1 MKTAASRHFR
11 MCRDREIRGGMG
23 TGKKIEKERLGVTQ
37 KTIDFNIT
45 DLNRLDIANI
55 IYENTRDII
64 KLKLEK
70 NDLKIW
76 SIFEFF
82 VVKNEG
88 KIDQEIFPTYFT
100 TGAEQIFIE
109 DYWDTVQSW
118 AEFGLNS
125 LDEWLERGSGAK
137 FLKFT
142 KMDMFIVV
150 CRENGMSSLP
160 SHFCIPLK
168 GIGNQ

>member
-1 MKTAASRHFR
+1 M
-11 MCRDREIRGGMG
+11 E
-23 TGKKIEKERLGVTQ
+23 IEKSRLRVTQ
-37 KTIDFNIT
+37 KTINFDIT
-45 DLNRLDIANI
+45 DLNLPDIADI

-64 KLKLEK
+64 ALKQLEK
-70 NDLKIW
+70 KDLKIW

-88 KIDQEIFPTYFT
+88 KIDQEIFPTYFN

-125 LDEWLERGSGAK
+125 LDEWLERESGAK

-142 KMDMFIVV
+142 KLDTFLAEFKSDIERGKTLESPVWVV
-150 CRENGMSSLP
+150 ILYETFES
-160 SHFCIPLK
+160 
-168 GIGNQ
+168 Q

>member
-1 MKTAASRHFR
+1 MIGSR
-11 MCRDREIRGGMG
+11 
-23 TGKKIEKERLGVTQ
+23 GKKIDKSRLGITQ
-37 KTIDFNIT
+37 KTVNFNIT
-45 DLNRLDIANI
+45 DLNLSDIADI

-64 KLKLEK
+64 ALKQFEK
-70 NDLKIW
+70 NALKIW

-82 VVKNEG
+82 IVKNEG
-88 KIDQEIFPTYFT
+88 KIDEEIFPVYFN
-100 TGAEQIFIE
+100 TGTEQIFIE
-109 DYWDTVQSW
+109 DYRDTTQSW
-118 AEFGLNS
+118 AKFGLNS
-125 LDEWLERGSGAK
+125 LDEWLERVSGAK

-168 GIGNQ
+168 DIGNQ

>member
-23 TGKKIEKERLGVTQ
+23 AGKKIEKERLGVTQ

-88 KIDQEIFPTYFT
+88 KIDQEVFPTYFCT
-100 TGAEQIFIE
+100 ETELFIGN
-109 DYWDTVQSW
+109 YRDTVRSW
-118 AEFGLNS
+118 AIFALNS
-125 LDEWLERGSGAK
+125 LDEWLGREGGVK

-142 KMDMFIVV
+142 KLDTFLAEFEDDIIERFIE
-150 CRENGMSSLP
+150 R
-160 SHFCIPLK
+160 
-168 GIGNQ
+168 

>member
-1 MKTAASRHFR
+1 M
-11 MCRDREIRGGMG
+11 E
-23 TGKKIEKERLGVTQ
+23 IEKSRLRVTQ
-37 KTIDFNIT
+37 KTNFDIT
-45 DLNRLDIANI
+45 DLNLPDIADI

-64 KLKLEK
+64 VLKLEK

-88 KIDQEIFPTYFT
+88 KIDEEIFPTYFN

-142 KMDMFIVV
+142 KLDTFLAEFEGDIIERFI
-150 CRENGMSSLP
+150 E
-160 SHFCIPLK
+160 
-168 GIGNQ
+168 Q